1 MIRNKEIFQPALSTS
16 LASLQSARR
25 RTTGLCLAE
34 NVSKDQESS
43 SDGNDL
49 TKLSNFDRI
58 MFGAGL
64 CRVENFSKDHESS
77 SDEEDLT
84 KLTNFDRIVRKQA
97 DQFKPKPMGE
107 TESAL
112 HQYWRNKGLKEE
124 VHRKRVVT
132 ACLEWWKEYQTPGY
146 CTSILCLLNVLE
158 ARFRQLKTLLPRA
171 SIAKMLWKQ
180 PMMLHIDL
188 CGAACRIAALCHLMP
203 GVNVVRLLEKDPSL
217 LLRADIVA
225 ATEEGILSLH
235 TLLPRAD
242 VLRMVERHP
251 SLLFRD
257 VKAGLMQLRAQ
268 MPDKDVEQ
276 MVEKNPILVLKH
288 CS

>member
-203 GVNVVRLLEKDPSL
+203 VRL
-217 LLRADIVA
+217 
-225 ATEEGILSLH
+225 
-235 TLLPRAD
+235 
-242 VLRMVERHP
+242 
-251 SLLFRD
+251 
-257 VKAGLMQLRAQ
+257 
-268 MPDKDVEQ
+268 
-276 MVEKNPILVLKH
+276 
-288 CS
+288 